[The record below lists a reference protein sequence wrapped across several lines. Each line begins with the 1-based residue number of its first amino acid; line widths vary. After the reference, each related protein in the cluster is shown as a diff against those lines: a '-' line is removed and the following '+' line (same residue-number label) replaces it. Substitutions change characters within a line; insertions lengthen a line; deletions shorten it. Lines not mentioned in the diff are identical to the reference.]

1 MSGLEW
7 TLTAMQAH
15 LTAVAWPHYEVRLID
30 AARRACCASRYW
42 TAGQLLSPGTAG
54 FLRAGNRQGCEVYF
68 RPHAGPQSAG
78 YLLLDF
84 DAGPCPL
91 AALRAAHHTPCIV
104 VQTSSGRQQAWL
116 RVSTQTI
123 RPSWAT
129 AAARHLAARYGADL
143 TSAEW
148 RHLGRLAGFT
158 NRKPARR
165 QDNGLPPWVRVIWQC
180 PGAWAVIEDL
190 VDGAELHRRRGPTLP
205 PTDRVVT
212 DAPSLYQQALGSLRL
227 LEHFP
232 QPDWSI
238 ADYRVARW
246 LLQRDFST
254 AGVAEVLRQQSPGFP
269 RSHPSP
275 EDYLWRT
282 VLAAGASL
290 DRTAYF
296 SRAPSGE
303 ADTGGH

>member
-7 TLTAMQAH
+7 TLSALQAH

-30 AARRACCASRYW
+30 AVKRTCCASRYW
-42 TAGQLLSPGTAG
+42 TAAQLQSPGTVG
-54 FLRAGNRQGCEVYF
+54 FLRAGNRQGCDVYF
-68 RPHAGPQSAG
+68 RPDAGRQSAG

-104 VQTSSGRQQAWL
+104 VQTSSGREQAWL
-116 RVSTQTI
+116 RVSTQPI
-123 RPSWAT
+123 RPSWST
-129 AAARHLAARYGADL
+129 AAARRLAAHYGADL
-143 TSAEW
+143 ASAEW

-180 PGAWAVIEDL
+180 PGALAVIDDV
-190 VDGAELHRRRGPTLP
+190 VDAPEPGRRRRLTLTRY
-205 PTDRVVT
+205 PTDRVIA
-212 DAPSLYQQALGSLRL
+212 DAPSLYQRALQAQRL

-232 QPDWSI
+232 QPNWSI

-269 RSHPSP
+269 RSHPRP
-275 EDYLWRT
+275 EDYLRRT
-282 VLAAGASL
+282 VRAAMASL
-290 DRTAYF
+290 ELR
-296 SRAPSGE
+296 R
-303 ADTGGH
+303 